1 MKKGF
6 TLIEMLIVVVV
17 LVTLMTMTFRLSSI
31 GSNSSAR
38 NTTINRMQRLENC
51 LSGYYAAYGSYPAV
65 KLHGSRNIYL
75 SVNANGIQDED
86 GAEKTDIFGWY
97 DAAAL
102 NHGIGNEKEC
112 QAWEQVEAACR
123 SQPVAFRFPFPDE
136 AEWNTYIAAVSQSLK
151 TDLDDQNVSA
161 ERKHVLE
168 MGFSNLGQGN
178 LGALSTSASDWREVQ
193 LFKFGL
199 MSFLLPRYMVGMN
212 GEENLFTRK
221 YQQWEVNND
230 QAHDPFTDEAMSWA
244 EVRRCAE
251 AVSKTRPSASE
262 RDDAMKIANMPSQ
275 AVTARWMPNL
285 EKTVSCNYNFRL
297 FGVDI
302 SDGDTADLSSDN
314 GSNLEIYSTSGS
326 GEGGT
331 YYVLDGVTVKD
342 GWHNEF
348 FYYSPPPYQSYTLWS
363 AGPNG
368 RTFPPWIS
376 RKALAPAANQCVSAW
391 IVDDIVKMSN

>member
-65 KLHGSRNIYL
+65 KLQGSRNIYL
-75 SVNANGIQDED
+75 AVNDNGIQDED
-86 GAEKTDIFGWY
+86 GEENKAIFGWY
-97 DAAAL
+97 TADG
-102 NHGIGNEKEC
+102 NHGLWSEQEC
-112 QAWEQVEAACR
+112 QAWEQVEAACK
-123 SQPVAFRFPFPDE
+123 SQPVAFRFPYPDQQ
-136 AEWNTYIAAVSQSLK
+136 EWDTYIKSVSDSMKDNVEKL
-151 TDLDDQNVSA
+151 NVSEA
-161 ERKHVLE
+161 RKKVIE
-168 MGFSNLGQGN
+168 TGFSNLKN
-178 LGALSTSASDWREVQ
+178 YGALDSSAVDWRETQ

-212 GEENLFTRK
+212 GKETLFNDH
-221 YQQWEVNND
+221 YQQWEANND
-230 QAHDPFTDEAMSWA
+230 QAYNPFTDEPMTWA
-244 EVRRCAE
+244 EVRTCAE
-251 AVSKTRPSASE
+251 EVTKENPD
-262 RDDAMKIANMPSQ
+262 RDKVMRLANMPSQ

-285 EKTVSCNYNFRL
+285 EGSVSCNYNFRL

-302 SDGDTADLSSDN
+302 GNVDNPDLSSGN
-314 GSNLEIYSTSGS
+314 SNLEIYSTSGS

-342 GWHNEF
+342 GWQNEF
-348 FYYSPPPYQSYTLWS
+348 YYYSPPPYQSYTLWS

-376 RKALAPAANQCVSAW
+376 RKSLPSDANRCVGVWVA
-391 IVDDIVKMSN
+391 DDIVKMSN